1 MTGYHPQLIRLWGN
15 THMKERSEAQQAPAG
30 GCTLAEGEYL
40 RLIRRDGW
48 EYAER
53 SNARCAVI
61 SVAVTPEDRLLLV
74 EQFRVPINAPAIEM
88 PAGLVGDIHSDEP
101 IEDAAIRELEEETGW
116 RAERVELLMQGPT
129 SAGMSNEI
137 IAFARASGLSRVGP
151 GGGDDSED
159 IIVHEV
165 PRTEAAAWLFQKEK
179 EGYAID
185 PKLYAGLYFVD
196 RNPDGSSTA

>member
-1 MTGYHPQLIRLWGN
+1 MSKPVEN
-15 THMKERSEAQQAPAG
+15 TTQI
-30 GCTLAEGEYL
+30 LAEGNYL
-40 RLIRRDGW
+40 RLVHRDGW
-48 EYAER
+48 DYAER

-61 SVAVTPEDRLLLV
+61 IVAVTPEDRLLLV
-74 EQFRVPINAPAIEM
+74 EQFRVPVNAPAIEM
-88 PAGLVGDIHSDEP
+88 PAGLVGDIHAEEP
-101 IEDAAIRELEEETGW
+101 IELAAARELEEETGW
-116 RAERVELLMQGPT
+116 RADRVRLLMQGPS

-137 IAFARASGLSRVGP
+137 IAFARASGLTRVGP

-165 PRTEAAAWLFQKEK
+165 PRTEAAAWLCQKAA

-196 RNPDGSSTA
+196 HDPDGTPAA

>member
-1 MTGYHPQLIRLWGN
+1 MNGI
-15 THMKERSEAQQAPAG
+15 QQTTPPPSPAN
-30 GCTLAEGEYL
+30 TLAEGEYL
-40 RLIRRDGW
+40 RLIRRAGW

-61 SVAVTPEDRLLLV
+61 IVAITPEDRLLLV
-74 EQFRVPINAPAIEM
+74 EQFRVPINARAIEM
-88 PAGLVGDIHSDEP
+88 PAGLVGDIDSDEP

-116 RAERVELLMQGPT
+116 RAECVELLMQGPT

-137 IAFARASGLSRVGP
+137 IAFARASGLGRVGS

-159 IIVHEV
+159 IIVHEI
-165 PRTEAAAWLFQKEK
+165 PRDEVASWLCRKAA

-185 PKLYAGLYFVD
+185 PKLYAGLYFVE
-196 RNPDGSSTA
+196 RNPDGSAAT

>member
-1 MTGYHPQLIRLWGN
+1 MNPTSNAATI
-15 THMKERSEAQQAPAG
+15 TSAG
-30 GCTLAEGEYL
+30 EIMAEGDYL

-61 SVAVTPEDRLLLV
+61 IVALTPEDRILLV
-74 EQFRVPINAPAIEM
+74 EQFRVPLNASAIEM
-88 PAGLVGDIHSDEP
+88 PAGLVGDIDSSESV
-101 IEDAAIRELEEETGW
+101 EDAAIRELEEETGW
-116 RAERVELLMQGPT
+116 RAERVEMLMQGPT

-137 IAFARASGLSRVGP
+137 IAFARARGLRRMGP
-151 GGGDDSED
+151 GGGDDNED
-159 IIVHEV
+159 IVVHEV
-165 PRTEAAAWLFQKEK
+165 PRSEAAAWLCRKAA

-196 RNPDGSSTA
+196 RNPDGCAAA

>member
-1 MTGYHPQLIRLWGN
+1 MNESRI
-15 THMKERSEAQQAPAG
+15 
-30 GCTLAEGEYL
+30 LAEGDYL

-61 SVAVTPEDRLLLV
+61 IVAVTPQDRLLLV
-74 EQFRVPINAPAIEM
+74 EQYRVPINAATIEM
-88 PAGLVGDIHSDEP
+88 PAGLVGDIDSDES
-101 IEDAAIRELEEETGW
+101 IEAAAGRELEEETGW
-116 RAERVELLMQGPT
+116 RAEQVSLLMQGPT
-129 SAGMSNEI
+129 SAGMSNEV
-137 IAFARASGLSRVGP
+137 IAFARASGLRRVGS

-159 IIVHEV
+159 ITVHEV
-165 PRTEAAAWLFQKEK
+165 PRSEAAAWLCRKAA

-196 RNPDGSSTA
+196 RNPDASPAGCA

>member
-1 MTGYHPQLIRLWGN
+1 MNDSSH
-15 THMKERSEAQQAPAG
+15 AQPGPAAG
-30 GCTLAEGEYL
+30 RILAEGDYL

-61 SVAVTPEDRLLLV
+61 IVAVTPEDRLLLV
-74 EQFRVPINAPAIEM
+74 EQFRVPVNAPAIEM
-88 PAGLVGDIHSDEP
+88 PAGLVGDIHGDEA

-129 SAGMSNEI
+129 SAGMSNEV
-137 IAFARASGLSRVGP
+137 IAFARARGLNRVGP

-165 PRTEAAAWLFQKEK
+165 PRAEAAAWLCRKAA

-185 PKLYAGLYFVD
+185 PKLYAGLYFVERD
-196 RNPDGSSTA
+196 PDGNPAA